1 MNFKN
6 ALWALAFACAAVSCS
21 DDLENGPNNNEG
33 NELNGETAFVRV
45 AINTGAV
52 TRANGGEGKGTEL
65 GEEPEYKVDDVTII
79 LFDNANNND
88 SGVNKEGFEF
98 LSGSN
103 IRGVG
108 FSNVQEQGSSNLSE
122 HGWEASVEVT
132 MDESQSA
139 SLFDKTYGVIA
150 VTNLGGTQEN
160 PNDLYKLVKAGSTG
174 VEGKTIT
181 TGKELGNYLQTNAW
195 SDNSSKFIMS
205 THAMKWPATS
215 GVESVVKIEPNVS
228 EDNAPVVNVY
238 VERLAAK
245 IRIKQQENISNFIYT
260 LKDNDQAK
268 TELGKV
274 RLDQVAIVNQL
285 NSGSY
290 LLKRV
295 TENNPTQFTENMT
308 VKYLG
313 DEAWTSDNTN
323 TNYVLDPWT
332 AVRNNKAELKS
343 ESSTQSNATLSYLNR
358 FEQTGTE
365 ETGMVSYST
374 RWNEYAS
381 KQTANEKVKSLATA
395 TEADFN
401 DNGGIRL
408 AYTQENVTQAD
419 HSLNGY
425 STGALFKATYFPQK
439 MTKLAANG
447 ISTETP
453 DVDDYESVD
462 KDTEGGDFYV
472 YGNNVYDSQEPV
484 FVDYL
489 TKHTTS
495 ASQETGFNYSKF
507 TSENFGSMKVA
518 EFKLHFSNV
527 NDPFGY
533 IEDLNKKIAAYEEGE
548 SAAEDPTMNDVEGAQ
563 DFNTFMTGKDK
574 KNINDVIYYEKGV
587 CYYTYWIRHGDNGNP
602 AKMGIMEFAIV
613 RNNIYDLTVSD
624 INSLGASGTEPVP
637 PTETPNEDGTAKIK
651 VQLYVK
657 NWVVRSN
664 SGIIL

>member
-1 MNFKN
+1 MSKMNFKST
-6 ALWALAFACAAVSCS
+6 LWTLAFACAAVSCS

-52 TRANGGEGKGTEL
+52 TRANGGEGEGTEL
-65 GEEPEYKVDDVTII
+65 GEESEYKVDDVTII
-79 LFDNANNND
+79 LFDNANNDD

-132 MDESQSA
+132 MDENQSA

-150 VTNLGGTQEN
+150 VTNLGGTQGS
-160 PNDLYKLVKAGSTG
+160 PNDLYKLVKAGNTG
-174 VEGKTIT
+174 VDGKKIT
-181 TGKELGNYLQTNAW
+181 TGKELGNYLQTTAW
-195 SDNSSKFIMS
+195 SGDGSRFIMS

-215 GVESVVKIEPNVS
+215 GEESVVKIEPNVS

-245 IRIKQQENISNFIYT
+245 IRIKRQEDITNFIYT
-260 LKDNDQAK
+260 LKDNDQAQ

-295 TENNPTQFTENMT
+295 TENNPTSFSETMT

-313 DEAWTSDNTN
+313 DEVWTSNNTN

-332 AVRNNKAELKS
+332 AVRTNNAELKP
-343 ESSTQSNATLSYLNR
+343 ESSTQFGKTLSYLNR

-365 ETGMVSYST
+365 ETGMVSYSKI
-374 RWNEYAS
+374 W
-381 KQTANEKVKSLATA
+381 EKYTGVKNLAQA
-395 TEADFN
+395 TEADFK

-408 AYTQENVTQAD
+408 AYTQENVTQAG

-425 STGALFKATYFPQK
+425 STGALFKATYFPKK
-439 MTKLAANG
+439 MTKLAANS
-447 ISTETP
+447 ISTEPT
-453 DVDDYESVD
+453 DVDDYNSVD
-462 KDTEGGDFYV
+462 ESMAGTDFYV
-472 YGNNVYDSQEPV
+472 YGDNVYDSQEPV

-489 TKHTTS
+489 IKHTTS
-495 ASQETGFNYSKF
+495 TSQEAGFNYSKF
-507 TSENFGSMKVA
+507 TSTNFGSMKVS

-533 IEDLNKKIAAYEEGE
+533 IDDLNKKIATYEAG
-548 SAAEDPTMNDVEGAQ
+548 SPTQDPTMNDVPEVQ
-563 DFNTFMTGKDK
+563 DFKSFM
-574 KNINDVIYYEKGV
+574 NANLVNRSINDVIYYEKGV

>member
-1 MNFKN
+1 MIMMNFKST
-6 ALWALAFACAAVSCS
+6 LWALAFACVAVSCS
-21 DDLENGPNNNEG
+21 DDVDDGLNNGNNGSEQ
-33 NELNGETAFVRV
+33 NGETAFVRV

-52 TRANGGEGKGTEL
+52 TRADGGEGTGTEL
-65 GEEPEYKVDDVTII
+65 GEESEYKVDDVTII
-79 LFDNANNND
+79 LFDNANND
-88 SGVNKEGFEF
+88 DPGVNKGGFEF

-181 TGKELGNYLQTNAW
+181 TGKELGNYLQTKAW

-245 IRIKQQENISNFIYT
+245 IRIKQQENITNFIYT
-260 LKDNDQAK
+260 LKDNDQVQ

-295 TENNPTQFTENMT
+295 TENNPTSFSETMT

-313 DEAWTSDNTN
+313 DEVWTSNNTN

-332 AVRNNKAELKS
+332 AVRTNKAELKP

-365 ETGMVSYST
+365 EESNMVSYSSIWDT
-374 RWNEYAS
+374 YTGAKN
-381 KQTANEKVKSLATA
+381 LAQAKET
-395 TEADFN
+395 DFN
-401 DNGGIRL
+401 DNDGIRL

-425 STGALFKATYFPQK
+425 STGALFKATYFPKK

-447 ISTETP
+447 TSTEAP
-453 DVDDYESVD
+453 DVEDYDSVD
-462 KDTEGGDFYV
+462 KDKDGVDFYV
-472 YGNNVYDSQEPV
+472 YGDNVYDSQEPV

-495 ASQETGFNYSKF
+495 ASQEAGFNYSKF
-507 TSENFGSMKVA
+507 TSTNFGSMKVS

-533 IEDLNKKIAAYEEGE
+533 IDDLNKKIATYEAG
-548 SAAEDPTMNDVEGAQ
+548 SPTQDPTMNDVPEVQ
-563 DFNTFMTGKDK
+563 DFKSFM
-574 KNINDVIYYEKGV
+574 NANLVNRSINDVIYYKDGE
-587 CYYTYWIRHGDNGNP
+587 CYYTYWIRHGDNQNP

-613 RNNIYDLTVSD
+613 RNNIYDLTVSE

-651 VQLYVK
+651 VMLYVK